1 MAKNKF
7 YAIKKGN
14 GVENKIVLSWD
25 ECKPLVEGYHS
36 EFKSFKSED
45 DALNYLGI
53 KKPKAKN
60 KGKNKNN
67 NSQDKKQNQ
76 KKESGIINLQV
87 QNKSHKNKNFK
98 VQISDELYN
107 DFISKCIEK
116 HLSKDMILAFIIN
129 QWTYDETEN

>member
-14 GVENKIVLSWD
+14 GVENKIVLSWE
-25 ECKPLVEGYHS
+25 ECKSIVDGYPS
-36 EFKSFKSED
+36 EFKSFKTED

-53 KKPKAKN
+53 KKN
-60 KGKNKNN
+60 KSKNKNKNKKN
-67 NSQDKKQNQ
+67 NSQNINLVE
-76 KKESGIINLQV
+76 KKESKIINLQV
-87 QNKSHKNKNFK
+87 QNKSSKNKFFK

-107 DFISKCIEK
+107 DFINKCIEK
-116 HLSKDMILAFIIN
+116 HLSKDMILGFIMN